1 MSTKPLAEAKPRNS
15 IEPEILMRRP
25 LSTEYVVPPM
35 VMSRAA
41 AEELNDTKAL
51 AWKRRPTE
59 PPNEASSASV
69 ARSNTPCESMRK
81 PPVACSDPNGLSR
94 SWASTVTSMR
104 PGAMSRVKRPSSSST
119 PSTTALPDRRS
130 RTPGSMV
137 TGADLEAA
145 VGVAEELAVGAD
157 EEGLDLLRAGA
168 ADHGVDLEQEVA
180 LEPEEVGAERT
191 RHARL
196 QGQLHPPDN
205 AGLGADEDPQVDRP
219 RERADELDLGGH
231 RTCQRELTAAAAGGE
246 LDLDEPDEGER
257 PDLQLGL
264 DRDDDV
270 DLAVGVGRRIAA
282 AVEAR
287 PRLEDLD
294 RCRLTR
300 LQQRVEGLRDL
311 EDLVL
316 ERGVEHHRDAAAGGE
331 QTADAGQA
339 ETG

>member
-1 MSTKPLAEAKPRNS
+1 MSS
-15 IEPEILMRRP
+15 
-25 LSTEYVVPPM
+25 
-35 VMSRAA
+35 
-41 AEELNDTKAL
+41 
-51 AWKRRPTE
+51 
-59 PPNEASSASV
+59 
-69 ARSNTPCESMRK
+69 
-81 PPVACSDPNGLSR
+81 
-94 SWASTVTSMR
+94 
-104 PGAMSRVKRPSSSST
+104 VKRPSSSST

-130 RTPGSMV
+130 RTPGSIV
-137 TGADLEAA
+137 TVPTWRLPS
-145 VGVAEELAVGAD
+145 
-157 EEGLDLLRAGA
+157 GLRRNLPSGPMRKVSTCSGPVPPITALTSSRKSPSSRKRSAPNGLGTPACRASC
-168 ADHGVDLEQEVA
+168 
-180 LEPEEVGAERT
+180 T
-191 RHARL
+191 R
-196 QGQLHPPDN
+196 PDD
-205 AGLGADEDPQVDRP
+205 AGLGADEDPQVDRAG
-219 RERADELDLGGH
+219 ERADELDLGGH
-231 RTCQRELTAAAAGGE
+231 GTCQRELTAAAAGGE
-246 LDLDEPDEGER
+246 LDLDEPDEGQR

-331 QTADAGQA
+331 QAADAGQA